1 MALTAGSPSMS
12 GKPPPSLKAFR
23 HQSGFNLLELLVVL
37 VIAGVLFGVAL
48 PAGQSLIEQGQLR
61 GATNEVYATLSFTR
75 NEATRRRQDFS
86 LCAVSSAESTSCS
99 GSSQPF
105 LAVFVAEGSSLATG
119 RTNPIELTS
128 PARVSLN
135 NTPGN
140 RLIFERLGN
149 RTAADNSNEP
159 VSLVVTVNSRTRTID
174 VCFNGRIVIREE
186 GSNQNGCDL

>member
-1 MALTAGSPSMS
+1 MALTAGSPSMF
-12 GKPPPSLKAFR
+12 GKPPSSLKTFR
-23 HQSGFNLLELLVVL
+23 YQSGFNLLELLIVL
-37 VIAGVLFGVAL
+37 LIAGVVFGIAL
-48 PAGQSLIEQGQLR
+48 PAGQGMLDRSRLI
-61 GATNEVYATLSFTR
+61 GATNEVYAALSFAR

-135 NTPGN
+135 NAPDN

-149 RTAADNSNEP
+149 RTAVDNSNEP

-186 GSNQNGCDL
+186 GSNQSGCEL